1 MATAKKP
8 ASKAPAKPVEVKTL
22 TSAELAQKAA
32 EIRLE
37 AVALKRGTREGSVQ
51 NVRAY
56 TVKRR
61 ELARTLTALNAQK
74 AEGKE
79 K

>member
-8 ASKAPAKPVEVKTL
+8 TSKAPAKPVEIKTL
-22 TSAELAQKAA
+22 TGAELAKKAT

-51 NVRAY
+51 NVHAY
-56 TVKRR
+56 AVKRR

>member
-1 MATAKKP
+1 MATTKKP
-8 ASKAPAKPVEVKTL
+8 ASKAPAKEVDIKSISKDDL
-22 TSAELAQKAA
+22 VKKIAEL
-32 EIRLE
+32 RSE
-37 AVALKRGTREGSVQ
+37 AVVLKRGTHEGSVQ

-56 TVKRR
+56 SAKRR
-61 ELARTLTALNAQK
+61 ELARALTALNVNM